1 MVSFILKNLKAI
13 YQQEK
18 IHRNYKTQ
26 EILHIFT
33 STILNE
39 QQTQMCVRC
48 GTYST
53 VSGFWVGSN
62 HMGSSQHDK
71 LRIVNVNYRLY
82 S

>member
-18 IHRNYKTQ
+18 IHKNYKTQ

-39 QQTQMCVRC
+39 QQIQMCE
-48 GTYST
+48 
-53 VSGFWVGSN
+53 
-62 HMGSSQHDK
+62 M
-71 LRIVNVNYRLY
+71 
-82 S
+82 

>member
-18 IHRNYKTQ
+18 IHKNYKTQ

-39 QQTQMCVRC
+39 QQTQMYEMWYTLHCVWLLGR
-48 GTYST
+48 
-53 VSGFWVGSN
+53 F
-62 HMGSSQHDK
+62 
-71 LRIVNVNYRLY
+71 
-82 S
+82 